1 MSGHS
6 KWATIKRKKG
16 KLDAER
22 GKIFTKLIK
31 EITIAARDG
40 GGDVN
45 GNPRL
50 RTAVL
55 AGKAANMPAANIDR
69 AIKKGTG
76 DLPGQRYEE
85 HTYEGY
91 GPHGV
96 AIFMEVLSDNKNRTT
111 SELRHILSKHG
122 GSMGEGGCV
131 AWMFDQKGF
140 ITIDRAQAAEDKLLD
155 LALEIGAEDVST
167 DDPDVY
173 EVYTAPTDL
182 NMVLKGLEAA
192 GITSQSAELMR
203 EAKTTIALDE
213 KGAEQIMKLMEL
225 LEEHDDVQKVWAN
238 FDIPADVMEKL
249 QG

>member
-40 GGDVN
+40 GGDPM

-50 RTAVL
+50 RTAVA
-55 AGKAANMPAANIDR
+55 AGKAANMPAANIER

-76 DLPGQRYEE
+76 ELPGQRYEE
-85 HTYEGY
+85 YTYEGY

-96 AIFMEVLSDNKNRTT
+96 AIFLEVLSDNKNRTT
-111 SELRHILSKHG
+111 SELRHVLSKAG

-131 AWMFDQKGF
+131 AWMFDQKGL
-140 ITIDRAQAAEDKLLD
+140 ITIDKAQAPEDKMLD
-155 LALEIGAEDVST
+155 LALEIGAEDVAT
-167 DDPDVY
+167 EDPDVY

-203 EAKTTIALDE
+203 EAKTTVALDE
-213 KGAEQIMKLMEL
+213 KGAEQIMKLMDT
-225 LEEHDDVQKVWAN
+225 LEDHDDVQKVWAN
-238 FDIPADVMEKL
+238 FDIPAEVMEKL

>member
-16 KLDAER
+16 KHDAER

-40 GGDVN
+40 GGDPM

-50 RTAVL
+50 RTAVA
-55 AGKAANMPAANIDR
+55 AGKAANMPAANIER

-76 DLPGQRYEE
+76 ELPGQRYEE
-85 HTYEGY
+85 YTYEGY

-96 AIFMEVLSDNKNRTT
+96 AIFLEVLSDNKNRTT
-111 SELRHILSKHG
+111 SELRHVLSKAG

-131 AWMFDQKGF
+131 AWMFDQKGL
-140 ITIDRAQAAEDKLLD
+140 ITIDKAQAPEDKMLD
-155 LALEIGAEDVST
+155 LALEIGAEDVAT
-167 DDPDVY
+167 EDPDVY

-203 EAKTTIALDE
+203 EAKTTVALDE
-213 KGAEQIMKLMEL
+213 KGAEQIMKLMDT
-225 LEEHDDVQKVWAN
+225 LEDHDDVQKVWAN
-238 FDIPADVMEKL
+238 FDIPAEVMEKL